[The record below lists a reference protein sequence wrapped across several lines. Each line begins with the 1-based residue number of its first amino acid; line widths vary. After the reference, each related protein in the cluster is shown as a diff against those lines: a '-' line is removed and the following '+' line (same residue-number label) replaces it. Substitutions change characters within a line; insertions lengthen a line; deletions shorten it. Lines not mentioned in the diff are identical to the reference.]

1 MTGDSLK
8 NQKRMALPEIIERA
22 WRVQRES
29 GIYSLPRNRTPLK
42 MILASN
48 RKKLTIYLDIGL

>member
-8 NQKRMALPEIIERA
+8 NQKRKALPEIIERA